1 MHMPGHKRNPAFV
14 MENPYGIDVTEV
26 EGTDNLHHPEG
37 IILDLMENMKMCY
50 GTVKTYPLVGGSTCG
65 ILAAVSA
72 ACKKGEVILMDRGSH
87 RSVYHACYLL
97 GLQPEYLIP
106 SIDEKSRIATGI
118 SPQEVCEKL
127 REIKKSGKRVSA
139 VLVTSPTYEGV
150 LSEIRKIADEVHK
163 ENAIFIVDEAHGA
176 HLNFMSDRE
185 REKTAVLNGADLVI
199 QSLHKTLPALTQ
211 TALLHICSE
220 RISPETLERYLD
232 IYETSS
238 PSYVLMASI
247 AQCMEYMQNEGKK
260 EMKSYE
266 KRLEWFQE
274 RSKDYKV
281 LKLWSHPQKEPSK
294 LVILTGSASI
304 SGASLAAILREQ
316 HNMEVEMEATHY
328 ILAMTT
334 VADGE
339 ETFRRFEK
347 ALREV
352 DRLLFC
358 SENAGIKDE
367 KTPVFKERICPPVR
381 ISAYEALNCPFEDI
395 SVEESI
401 GKIAAAYLMMY
412 PPGVPFLAPGEEIT
426 PDIAETIH
434 EAKKN
439 NRKLIGL
446 SGEKEN
452 LIRVCRD

>member
-37 IILDLMENMKMCY
+37 IILDLMEHMKTCY

-87 RSVYHACYLL
+87 RSVYHTCYLL
-97 GLQPEYLIP
+97 GLQPEYLLP
-106 SIDEKSRIATGI
+106 SVDEKSRIATGI
-118 SPQEVCEKL
+118 SPQEVREKL
-127 REIKKSGKRVSA
+127 QEIKNRGKSVAA
-139 VLVTSPTYEGV
+139 VLVTSPTYEGI
-150 LSEIRKIADEVHK
+150 LSEIRQIADEVHK

-176 HLNFMSDRE
+176 HLNFMSGRE

-266 KRLEWFQE
+266 KRLEWLQE
-274 RSKDYKV
+274 KAKDYKV

-294 LVILTGSASI
+294 LVILTGRTSL

-316 HNMEVEMEATHY
+316 HNIEVEMEAADY

-352 DRLLFC
+352 DTMLFQN
-358 SENAGIKDE
+358 EEDRRKEE
-367 KTPVFKERICPPVR
+367 KTAVFREKACPPVR
-381 ISAYEALNCPFEDI
+381 ISAYDALNCPFEDI
-395 SVEESI
+395 SVEESV

-412 PPGVPFLAPGEEIT
+412 PPGVPFLVPGEEIT
-426 PDIAETIH
+426 PDIAETIR
-434 EAKKN
+434 EAKKY
-439 NRKLIGL
+439 NRKLLGL
-446 SGEKEN
+446 TGEREN